1 MGESPSGGSRLFG
14 GLCCNV
20 FLGLFRGFCFDFHT
34 GIDVYKRQQADNRT
48 EQLPEGAFEFYGV
61 WDQDSA
67 DSVSLP
73 SRNVQDISAYYGV
86 PIQLMRKRMQLP
98 GYDLGMNASGTFTLD
113 STVVPELQSLPRGRY
128 FVMFD
133 VVDVFGNW
141 LQTQQ
146 ALVDWNGKTAVY
158 SGVEVEAETAEQ
170 AEEDIAA
177 EPAEK
182 AAAA

>member
-1 MGESPSGGSRLFG
+1 M
-14 GLCCNV
+14 
-20 FLGLFRGFCFDFHT
+20 
-34 GIDVYKRQQADNRT
+34 
-48 EQLPEGAFEFYGV
+48 
-61 WDQDSA
+61 
-67 DSVSLP
+67 
-73 SRNVQDISAYYGV
+73 QDISAYYGV

-113 STVVPELQSLPRGRY
+113 STVVPELQSLPRGQY

-158 SGVEVEAETAEQ
+158 SGVEVEAETTEQ

-177 EPAEK
+177 EPAEE